1 MMNTL
6 NELEPKEVIEIF
18 EQISRIPRG
27 SSNEKAISNYIADT
41 AKAEGLFVY
50 QDETHNVVV
59 KKNGTEGYENSAPI
73 ILQGHTDMV
82 CEKNANVS
90 HDFMKD
96 AIKLKTDGDFIMA
109 DGTTLGADNG
119 IAVAY
124 MLAVLKSKTIA
135 HPPIEA
141 VFTAD
146 EEAGMNGAR
155 NLDYS
160 ILKGRQLIN
169 LDSEEEGHILTCCA
183 GGLRAKITVPVVWET
198 LRTGQTAFKITI
210 KGLKGGHSGSDIHL
224 QRANANKLMGRLLN
238 SFAEE
243 VQLKITEINGG
254 NMDNAI
260 PREAEAV
267 VSCEDKDCGMIEGL
281 CQAFKEM
288 CTKEYRGVED
298 GIMVT
303 VEKLETTPKRVFSVV
318 TAQRAIAVLMLIPY
332 GVKTMSADIDGLV
345 ESSNNIGI
353 VRTEQ
358 EKISFTCAT
367 RSSVATRKQLICDE
381 MKTIAMLVGAEYTTR
396 GAYPSWEYNP
406 NSRLRNVLNDTYK
419 NMFGKDAKIDAIHAG
434 LECGLF
440 SEKLEGCDMVSIGP
454 DMADVHTP
462 DERLSISST
471 KRTWEYLKEIL
482 KNLR

>member
-1 MMNTL
+1 MNTISQL
-6 NELEPKEVIEIF
+6 KPKEVFEMFEEI
-18 EQISRIPRG
+18 SKIPRG
-27 SSNEKAISNYIADT
+27 SSDEKAISDYIAAT
-41 AKAEGLFVY
+41 AKVEGFFVY
-50 QDETHNVVV
+50 QDEAHNVIV
-59 KKNGTEGYENSAPI
+59 KKNGTTGFENSAPV
-73 ILQGHTDMV
+73 ILQGHIDMV
-82 CEKNANVS
+82 CEKNANVV

-96 AIKLKTDGDFIMA
+96 PIKLQVEGDFITA

-124 MLAVLKSKTIA
+124 MLAILKSKTIA

-155 NLDYS
+155 SLDYS
-160 ILKGRQLIN
+160 KLQGRQLIN

-183 GGLRAKITVPVVWET
+183 GGLRAKITIPVVWEKA
-198 LRTGQTAFKITI
+198 RAGHTAFKITI

-224 QRANANKLMGRLLN
+224 QRANANKLMGRLLDN
-238 SFAEE
+238 LTKE
-243 VQLKITEINGG
+243 VPIKITEINGG

-260 PREAEAV
+260 PREAETV
-267 VSCEDKDCGMIEGL
+267 VNCEEQDCGMVSGL
-281 CQAFKEM
+281 CQAFEDL
-288 CTKEYRGVED
+288 CNKEYRGIED
-298 GIMVT
+298 HISVT
-303 VEKLETTPKRVFSVV
+303 VEKLPAAPNRVLSVV
-318 TAQRAIAVLMLIPY
+318 TVQRAIAVLMLIPY
-332 GVKTMSADIDGLV
+332 GVKTMSVDIEGLV

-358 EKISFTCAT
+358 DKISFTSAT

-381 MKTIAMLVGAEYTTR
+381 MKMIAMLTGGEFTTR
-396 GAYPSWEYNP
+396 AAYPAWEYNP
-406 NSRLRNVLNDTYK
+406 NSRLREVLENTYK
-419 NMFGKDAKIDAIHAG
+419 TMFGKEAKIDAIHAG

-440 SEKLEGCDMVSIGP
+440 SEKLDGCDMVSIGP

-482 KNLR
+482 KNLK